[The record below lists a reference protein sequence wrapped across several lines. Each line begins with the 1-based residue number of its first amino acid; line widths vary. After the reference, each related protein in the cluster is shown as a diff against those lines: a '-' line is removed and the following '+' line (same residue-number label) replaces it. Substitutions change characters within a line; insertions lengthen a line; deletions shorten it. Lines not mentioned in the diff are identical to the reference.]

1 MKRNSVLTILV
12 KFKQPIRVLLVEPNY
27 KNKYPPLGLM
37 KLATYHR
44 TRGDYV
50 RFFKGEFKDLI
61 SDIYTDAAIK
71 NFVALDPNTAWHQH
85 KPTIHRAIRYRHSVS
100 MDTIS
105 QLNPIIGPA
114 IGSWLKYYATAY
126 SRGKILEC
134 ASWDRICVTTL
145 FTFYFK
151 KTIETIEQCKRLLK
165 QKGELFI
172 GGVMASLIPD
182 EIKATTGI
190 APIIGLLDKPGM
202 LDSKDKLIIDNL
214 PLDYSILEE
223 IDYRYPESDGYYGYT
238 SRGCIRHCKFCA
250 VPHLEPVFK
259 DFIPIADAIKRTD
272 ALYGG
277 RRNLLLLDNNVLAS
291 KNFPQI
297 IKEIHSSGFKKGA
310 IFKDPNFLEIAVKNL
325 KNAHNEFGN
334 RRFAHRTF
342 YSFRKRLSGEKL
354 DLYNQLLDAHEISE
368 EALPS
373 KEQVIEFY
381 EDIKDL
387 YEFRRNKLKKFRY
400 VDFNQ
405 GVDARLLNEEKM
417 KLLSTIPIRPL
428 RIAFDS
434 MKYAK
439 SYENA
444 LRLASRYNIYHLSNY
459 LLYNFEDEPID
470 LYRRMRLNVDLSEEL
485 ELQIYSFPMRY
496 SPIWDENNLHHNRN
510 FIGKHWNKKFIRSIQ
525 TILNAT
531 KGKVGTRVSF
541 FNAAFGKNEKE
552 FIELLYMPEAYI
564 LQRHKF
570 ESNGLAESWRA
581 LFYTLTADE
590 KNLVFPIIESNQFSK
605 IDNIQNEKISVFISH
620 YFVCSQNTDV
630 SDKFIQE
637 IIFKSNK
644 YKQMLVV

>member
-1 MKRNSVLTILV
+1 V
-12 KFKQPIRVLLVEPNY
+12 KLKQQRRVLLVEPNY

-61 SDIYTDAAIK
+61 SDIYTDEAIK
-71 NFVALDPNTAWHQH
+71 NFVTLDPNTAWHQH
-85 KPTIHRAIRYRHSVS
+85 KSTIHRAIRYRHSVS

-105 QLNPIIGPA
+105 QLNPIVGPA
-114 IGSWLKYYATAY
+114 IASWLKYYATAY
-126 SRGKILEC
+126 NRGKILEC
-134 ASWDRICVTTL
+134 ATWDRICVTTL

-151 KTIETIEQCKRLLK
+151 KTIETIEQCKRLLMR
-165 QKGELFI
+165 KGELLV

-190 APIIGLLDKPGM
+190 APFIGLLDKPGM
-202 LDSKDKLIIDNL
+202 LDSKDKSIIDSL

-259 DFIPIADAIKRTD
+259 DFIPIADAIKQTD
-272 ALYGG
+272 TIYGG
-277 RRNLLLLDNNVLAS
+277 KRNLLLLDNNVLAS
-291 KNFPQI
+291 KKFPQI
-297 IKEIHSSGFKKGA
+297 IKEIHSCGFKKGA
-310 IFKDPNFLEIAVKNL
+310 IFKDPNFLEIAVTNL
-325 KNAHNEFGN
+325 KNAHNEYGY
-334 RRFAHRTF
+334 RRFAHRTI

-354 DLYNQLLDAHEISE
+354 DLYNQLLDVHEFSE
-368 EALPS
+368 EVLPT
-373 KEQVIEFY
+373 KDQVIEFY
-381 EDIKDL
+381 EDIQEL
-387 YEFRRNKLKKFRY
+387 YEFRRSKFKKLRY

-444 LRLASRYNIYHLSNY
+444 LRLAAEYKINHLSNY

-470 LYRRMRLNVDLSEEL
+470 LYRRMRLNIDLSEEL
-485 ELQIYSFPMRY
+485 GLQIYSFPMRY
-496 SPIWDENNLHHNRN
+496 SPIWDENNLHHSRD

-541 FNAAFGKNEKE
+541 FNAAFGKNEDE
-552 FIELLYMPEAYI
+552 YIELLYMPESYI
-564 LQRHKF
+564 LHRHKF
-570 ESNGLAESWRA
+570 ESNGLTEAWRA
-581 LFYTLTADE
+581 LFYTLTTDE
-590 KNLVFPIIESNQFSK
+590 KNLVFPIIESNKFSE
-605 IDNIQNEKISVFISH
+605 IDGIQNDKISVFMSH
-620 YFVCSQNTDV
+620 YFDCNHNADINE
-630 SDKFIQE
+630 KFVQE
-637 IIFKSNK
+637 IILKSKNCIE
-644 YKQMLVV
+644 MLTV